1 MLVEIVKANYLDNFK
16 IQLLFSDNKEQ
27 IIDFEV
33 LKKKD
38 RNPMTKKYSDLDNF
52 KNFKL
57 DYGDLNWNDYEM
69 CFPVWD
75 LYNGKI

>member
-38 RNPMTKKYSDLDNF
+38 RNPMTKK
-52 KNFKL
+52 
-57 DYGDLNWNDYEM
+57 
-69 CFPVWD
+69 
-75 LYNGKI
+75 I